1 MEINLGIMTKDQLKK
16 FIVELEKENRN
27 LKSDLEQFS
36 EAYKR
41 YRDFEKEELA
51 ESCYDLAKENK
62 NLKEDN
68 EKLVKWNYDELQR
81 LGLENYEL
89 REENKNLNIKV
100 ASLEWEIKWL
110 NSVIDKLHKEIE
122 EQEAEW
128 GWLFDEIDYRK
139 REAKRLWW
147 KPNK

>member
-1 MEINLGIMTKDQLKK
+1 MERMTKVDENIKTSQNLLNW
-16 FIVELEKENRN
+16 IIERCYELE
-27 LKSDLEQFS
+27 
-36 EAYKR
+36 
-41 YRDFEKEELA
+41 
-51 ESCYDLAKENK
+51 
-62 NLKEDN
+62 
-68 EKLVKWNYDELQR
+68 
-81 LGLENYEL
+81 
-89 REENKNLNIKV
+89 EENKKLNIKV

-110 NSVIDKLHKEIE
+110 NYTIEKLHKEIE